1 MEQSTLTI
9 LALYGLFGI
18 ALATLWLRHQS
29 VLRQREQMQIRLGNL
44 QGNLA
49 NTSNRLDLLSRGVD
63 TILGETPEV
72 HELLAVHK
80 SLESAESLLFE
91 QDVTISSSESCA
103 IATHAARSILSNY
116 QSDSEDKGRENILPG
131 IIPLVLRLDAILTEA
146 EMKSEDLEL
155 NGEEQRCLGELF
167 HEAGKSSRAADFYR
181 RAHTLSPEGPS
192 VLYSLASIQRDEGD
206 LDTLDRTLER
216 LLAID
221 PDDIEVLKEQA
232 ILLFGSEDI
241 RLNRNTRRLEAL
253 GEDFEISTD
262 QMSLNNISGRAS
274 DVQSAINPHLKE
286 PLTAEGWVTKS
297 AKLFQLGEIG
307 TALESI
313 EKALYLDPTSSEAW
327 LLKAKL
333 LAAGDERTKEALQAV
348 RRAAALGEYTVL
360 LESEILEN
368 DGKLDSARAVL
379 EEWLEKTPSD
389 AEARGRLS
397 LVLFR
402 AGAIDWATK
411 VLHEAP
417 VEAWESASLHIMEGR
432 LHLLAADEYRDRTG
446 DHDHIIL
453 LDATI
458 SFDSAIEKDR
468 ESGLAWLGRSRA
480 LRYQGSLKEA
490 EVALVRARR
499 LIPEHPSISLEEAHL
514 CLETGKL
521 DQANALVS
529 EASTNL
535 QNHSS
540 IPFIRGIIAARQGR
554 FIEAQ
559 TFFSK
564 VLLIQDNHIR
574 ARLNRCSA
582 ALLANDLPTALD
594 DADYLVE
601 NVPELNLA
609 RQRRSEILMNLGD
622 WGAAEIELRTLL
634 SNQPEHIMGLVH
646 LGTCMIAMDKA
657 EQAEKPLNDAIRYDP
672 KHSDAWYQRGLLY
685 LDFGRVEE
693 AKSDFE
699 AAAKH
704 DTKHIDARLRIAAI
718 LHEGEDA
725 TAAVTAWRK
734 VLDIDP
740 EHRLARRRLQESSD
754 RQKILKVRPHPKECT
769 LNCLRNGSVCFQ
781 WN

>member
-116 QSDSEDKGRENILPG
+116 QSDSENKGRENILPG

-286 PLTAEGWVTKS
+286 PLTPEGWVTKS

-564 VLLIQDNHIR
+564 VLLIQENHIR

-725 TAAVTAWRK
+725 NAAVIAWRK

-754 RQKILKVRPHPKECT
+754 RQKTIKVRVPPKD
-769 LNCLRNGSVCFQ
+769 
-781 WN
+781 

>member
-1 MEQSTLTI
+1 
-9 LALYGLFGI
+9 
-18 ALATLWLRHQS
+18 
-29 VLRQREQMQIRLGNL
+29 MQIRLGNL

-286 PLTAEGWVTKS
+286 PLTPEGWVTKS

-564 VLLIQDNHIR
+564 VLLIQENHIR

-657 EQAEKPLNDAIRYDP
+657 EQAEKPLNDAIRYNP

-725 TAAVTAWRK
+725 NAAVTAWRK

-754 RQKILKVRPHPKECT
+754 RQKTIKVRVPPKD
-769 LNCLRNGSVCFQ
+769 
-781 WN
+781 

>member
-9 LALYGLFGI
+9 LALYALFGI

-29 VLRQREQMQIRLGNL
+29 VLKQRGQMQIRLGDL

-49 NTSNRLDLLSRGVD
+49 STSNRLDLLSRGVD

-72 HELLAVHK
+72 HELLSVHK
-80 SLESAESLLFE
+80 SLESAELLLFE

-103 IATHAARSILSNY
+103 IATHAAKSILSNY
-116 QSDSEDKGRENILPG
+116 QSDSETKGRVNILPG

-155 NGEEQRCLGELF
+155 NGDEQRCLGELF
-167 HEAGKSSRAADFYR
+167 HEAGKSVRAADFYR
-181 RAHTLSPEGPS
+181 RAHTLSPEGSS

-206 LDTLDRTLER
+206 FDTLDRTLER

-221 PDDIEVLKEQA
+221 PDDVEVLKEQV
-232 ILLFGSEDI
+232 ILLSGSDDV
-241 RLNRNTRRLEAL
+241 RFNRNTRRLEAL
-253 GEDFEISTD
+253 GVDFTISENQTN
-262 QMSLNNISGRAS
+262 LNNIAGRAS

-286 PLTAEGWVTKS
+286 PSTSEGWVAKS
-297 AKLFQLGEIG
+297 AKLLLLGEIVV
-307 TALESI
+307 ALESV
-313 EKALYLDPTSSEAW
+313 EKALYLDPVNPEAW

-333 LAAGDERTKEALQAV
+333 LAAGDDRTKEALQSI
-348 RRAAALGEYTVL
+348 RRASALGEYTVL

-379 EEWLEKTPSD
+379 EEWLETNPSD

-402 AGAIDWATK
+402 AGAIDWASR
-411 VLHEAP
+411 VLQEAP
-417 VEAWESASLHIMEGR
+417 PEAWDNASLHVMEGR
-432 LHLLAADEYRDRTG
+432 LHLLAADEHRDRTG
-446 DHDHIIL
+446 NHDHIIL

-458 SFDSAIEKDR
+458 SFDLAIEKDR

-480 LRYQGSLKEA
+480 LRYQGSPKEA
-490 EVALVRARR
+490 EIALVRARR
-499 LIPEHPSISLEEAHL
+499 LIPNHPSISLEEAHL
-514 CLETGKL
+514 CLDTGKL

-535 QNHSS
+535 QNHPS
-540 IPFIRGIIAARQGR
+540 IPFIRGMIAAKQGR
-554 FIEAQ
+554 FIESQ

-564 VLLIQDNHIR
+564 VLTIQKNHIR

-582 ALLANDLPTALD
+582 ALLANDLVTALD
-594 DADYLVE
+594 DANYLVE
-601 NVPELNLA
+601 HAPELNLA

-622 WGAAEIELRTLL
+622 WEAAEIELRTLL
-634 SNQPEHIMGLVH
+634 SREPEHTMGLVH
-646 LGTCMIAMDKA
+646 LGTCMIAMNKA

-672 KHSDAWYQRGLLY
+672 NHSDAWYQRGLLY
-685 LDFGRVEE
+685 LDFGRVDE

-699 AAAKH
+699 AAAKY
-704 DTKHIDARLRIAAI
+704 DSKHIDARLRIAAI
-718 LHEGEDA
+718 LHEGEDPN
-725 TAAVTAWRK
+725 AAIIAWRK

-740 EHRLARRRLQESSD
+740 EHKLARRRLQESSE
-754 RQKILKVRPHPKECT
+754 RQEILKVRRYPKD
-769 LNCLRNGSVCFQ
+769 
-781 WN
+781 

>member
-9 LALYGLFGI
+9 LALYALFGI

-29 VLRQREQMQIRLGNL
+29 VLKQREQMQIRLGDL

-49 NTSNRLDLLSRGVD
+49 STSNRLDLLSRGVD

-72 HELLAVHK
+72 HELLSVHK
-80 SLESAESLLFE
+80 SLESAELLLFE

-103 IATHAARSILSNY
+103 IATHAAKSILSNY
-116 QSDSEDKGRENILPG
+116 QSDSETKGRENILPG

-155 NGEEQRCLGELF
+155 NGDEQRCLGELF
-167 HEAGKSSRAADFYR
+167 HEAGKSVRAADFYR
-181 RAHTLSPEGPS
+181 RAHTLSPEGSS

-206 LDTLDRTLER
+206 FDTLDRTLER

-221 PDDIEVLKEQA
+221 PDDIEVLKEQV
-232 ILLFGSEDI
+232 ILLSGSDDV
-241 RLNRNTRRLEAL
+241 RFNRNTRRLEAL
-253 GEDFEISTD
+253 GVDFTISENQTN
-262 QMSLNNISGRAS
+262 LNNIAGRAS

-286 PLTAEGWVTKS
+286 PSTSEGWVAKS
-297 AKLFQLGEIG
+297 AKLLLLGEIVV
-307 TALESI
+307 ALESV
-313 EKALYLDPTSSEAW
+313 EKALYLDPVNPEAW

-333 LAAGDERTKEALQAV
+333 LAAGDDRTKEALQSI
-348 RRAAALGEYTVL
+348 RRASALGEYTVL

-379 EEWLEKTPSD
+379 EEWLETNPSD

-402 AGAIDWATK
+402 AGAIDWASR
-411 VLHEAP
+411 VLQEAP
-417 VEAWESASLHIMEGR
+417 PEAWDNASLHVMEGR
-432 LHLLAADEYRDRTG
+432 LHLLAADEHRDRTG
-446 DHDHIIL
+446 NHDHIIL

-458 SFDSAIEKDR
+458 SFDLAIEKDR

-480 LRYQGSLKEA
+480 LRYQGSPKEA
-490 EVALVRARR
+490 EIALVRARR
-499 LIPEHPSISLEEAHL
+499 LIPNHPSISLEEAHL
-514 CLETGKL
+514 CLDTGKL

-535 QNHSS
+535 QNHPS
-540 IPFIRGIIAARQGR
+540 IPFIRGMIAAKQGR
-554 FIEAQ
+554 FIESQ

-564 VLLIQDNHIR
+564 VLTIQKNHIR

-582 ALLANDLPTALD
+582 ALLANDLVTALD
-594 DADYLVE
+594 DANYLVE
-601 NVPELNLA
+601 HAPELNLA

-622 WGAAEIELRTLL
+622 WEAAEIELRTLL
-634 SNQPEHIMGLVH
+634 SREPEHTMGLVH
-646 LGTCMIAMDKA
+646 LGTCMIAMNKA

-672 KHSDAWYQRGLLY
+672 NHSDAWYQRGLLY
-685 LDFGRVEE
+685 LDFGRIDE

-699 AAAKH
+699 AAAKY
-704 DTKHIDARLRIAAI
+704 DSKHIDARLRIAAI
-718 LHEGEDA
+718 LHEGEDPN
-725 TAAVTAWRK
+725 AAIIAWRK

-740 EHRLARRRLQESSD
+740 EHRLARRRLQESSE
-754 RQKILKVRPHPKECT
+754 RQEILKVRRYPKD
-769 LNCLRNGSVCFQ
+769 
-781 WN
+781 

>member
-1 MEQSTLTI
+1 
-9 LALYGLFGI
+9 
-18 ALATLWLRHQS
+18 
-29 VLRQREQMQIRLGNL
+29 MQIRLGNL

-181 RAHTLSPEGPS
+181 RAHTLSPEGSS

-286 PLTAEGWVTKS
+286 PLTPEGWVTKS

-564 VLLIQDNHIR
+564 VLLIQENHIR

-725 TAAVTAWRK
+725 NAAVTAWRK

-754 RQKILKVRPHPKECT
+754 RQKTIKVRVPPKD
-769 LNCLRNGSVCFQ
+769 
-781 WN
+781 

>member
-9 LALYGLFGI
+9 LALYALFGI

-29 VLRQREQMQIRLGNL
+29 VLKQREQMQIRLGDL

-49 NTSNRLDLLSRGVD
+49 STSNRLDLLSRGVD

-72 HELLAVHK
+72 HELLSVHK
-80 SLESAESLLFE
+80 SLESAELLLFE

-103 IATHAARSILSNY
+103 IATHAAKSILSNY
-116 QSDSEDKGRENILPG
+116 QSDSETKGRENILPG

-155 NGEEQRCLGELF
+155 NGDEQRCLGELF
-167 HEAGKSSRAADFYR
+167 HEAGKSVRAADFYR
-181 RAHTLSPEGPS
+181 RAHTLSPEGSS

-206 LDTLDRTLER
+206 FDTLDRTLER

-221 PDDIEVLKEQA
+221 PDDIEVLKEQV
-232 ILLFGSEDI
+232 ILLSGSDDV
-241 RLNRNTRRLEAL
+241 RFNRNTRRLEAL
-253 GEDFEISTD
+253 GVDFTISENQTN
-262 QMSLNNISGRAS
+262 LNNIAGRAS
-274 DVQSAINPHLKE
+274 DIQSAINPHLKE
-286 PLTAEGWVTKS
+286 PSTSEGWVAKS
-297 AKLFQLGEIG
+297 AKLLLLGEIVV
-307 TALESI
+307 ALESV
-313 EKALYLDPTSSEAW
+313 EKALYLDPVNPEAW

-333 LAAGDERTKEALQAV
+333 LAAGDDRTKEALQSI
-348 RRAAALGEYTVL
+348 RRASALGEYTVL

-379 EEWLEKTPSD
+379 EEWLETNPSD

-402 AGAIDWATK
+402 AGATDWASR
-411 VLHEAP
+411 VLQEAP
-417 VEAWESASLHIMEGR
+417 PEAWDNASLHVMEGR
-432 LHLLAADEYRDRTG
+432 LHLLAADEHRDRTG
-446 DHDHIIL
+446 NHDHIIL

-458 SFDSAIEKDR
+458 SFDLAIEKDR

-480 LRYQGSLKEA
+480 LRYQGSPKEA
-490 EVALVRARR
+490 EIALVRARR
-499 LIPEHPSISLEEAHL
+499 LIPNHPSISLEEAHL
-514 CLETGKL
+514 CLDTGKL

-535 QNHSS
+535 QNHPS
-540 IPFIRGIIAARQGR
+540 IPFIRGMIAAKQGR
-554 FIEAQ
+554 FIESQ

-564 VLLIQDNHIR
+564 VLTIQKNHIR

-582 ALLANDLPTALD
+582 ALLANDLVTALD
-594 DADYLVE
+594 DANYLVE
-601 NVPELNLA
+601 HAPELNLA

-622 WGAAEIELRTLL
+622 WEAAEIELRTLL
-634 SNQPEHIMGLVH
+634 SREPEHTMGLVH
-646 LGTCMIAMDKA
+646 LGTCMIAMNKA

-672 KHSDAWYQRGLLY
+672 NHSDAWYQRGLLY
-685 LDFGRVEE
+685 LDFGRIDE

-699 AAAKH
+699 AAAKY
-704 DTKHIDARLRIAAI
+704 DSKHIDARLRIAAI
-718 LHEGEDA
+718 LHEGEDPN
-725 TAAVTAWRK
+725 AAIIAWRK

-740 EHRLARRRLQESSD
+740 EHKLARRRLQESSE
-754 RQKILKVRPHPKECT
+754 RQEILKVRRYPKD
-769 LNCLRNGSVCFQ
+769 
-781 WN
+781 

>member
-9 LALYGLFGI
+9 LALYALFGI

-29 VLRQREQMQIRLGNL
+29 VLKQREQMQIRLGDL

-49 NTSNRLDLLSRGVD
+49 STSNRLDLLSRGVD

-72 HELLAVHK
+72 HELLSVHK
-80 SLESAESLLFE
+80 SLESAELLLFE

-103 IATHAARSILSNY
+103 IATHAAKSILSNY
-116 QSDSEDKGRENILPG
+116 QSDSETKGRENILPG

-155 NGEEQRCLGELF
+155 NGDEQRCLGELF
-167 HEAGKSSRAADFYR
+167 HEAGKSVRAADFYR
-181 RAHTLSPEGPS
+181 RAHTLSPEGSS

-206 LDTLDRTLER
+206 FDTLDRTLER

-221 PDDIEVLKEQA
+221 PDDIEVLKEQV
-232 ILLFGSEDI
+232 ILLSGSDDV
-241 RLNRNTRRLEAL
+241 RFNRNTRRLEAL
-253 GEDFEISTD
+253 GVDFTISENQTN
-262 QMSLNNISGRAS
+262 LNNIAGRAS
-274 DVQSAINPHLKE
+274 DIQSAINPHLKE
-286 PLTAEGWVTKS
+286 PSTSEGWVAKS
-297 AKLFQLGEIG
+297 AKLLLLGEIVV
-307 TALESI
+307 ALESV
-313 EKALYLDPTSSEAW
+313 EKALYLDPVNPEAW

-333 LAAGDERTKEALQAV
+333 LAAGDDRTKEALQSI
-348 RRAAALGEYTVL
+348 RRASALGEYTVL

-379 EEWLEKTPSD
+379 EEWLETNPSD

-402 AGAIDWATK
+402 AGAIDWASR
-411 VLHEAP
+411 VLQEAP
-417 VEAWESASLHIMEGR
+417 PEAWDNASLHVMEGR
-432 LHLLAADEYRDRTG
+432 LHLLAADEHRDRTG
-446 DHDHIIL
+446 NHDHIIL

-458 SFDSAIEKDR
+458 SFDLAIEKDR

-480 LRYQGSLKEA
+480 LRYQGSPKEA
-490 EVALVRARR
+490 EIALVRARR
-499 LIPEHPSISLEEAHL
+499 LIPNHPSISLEEAHL
-514 CLETGKL
+514 CLDTGKL

-535 QNHSS
+535 QNHPS
-540 IPFIRGIIAARQGR
+540 IPFIRGMIAAKQGR
-554 FIEAQ
+554 FIESQ

-564 VLLIQDNHIR
+564 VLTIQKNHIR

-582 ALLANDLPTALD
+582 ALLANDLVTALD
-594 DADYLVE
+594 DANYLVE
-601 NVPELNLA
+601 HAPELNLA

-622 WGAAEIELRTLL
+622 WEAAEIELRTLL
-634 SNQPEHIMGLVH
+634 SREPEHTMGLVH
-646 LGTCMIAMDKA
+646 LGTCMIAMNKA

-672 KHSDAWYQRGLLY
+672 NHSDAWYQRGLLY
-685 LDFGRVEE
+685 LDFGRVDE

-699 AAAKH
+699 AAAKY
-704 DTKHIDARLRIAAI
+704 DSKHIDARLRIAAI
-718 LHEGEDA
+718 LHEGEDPN
-725 TAAVTAWRK
+725 AAIIAWRK

-740 EHRLARRRLQESSD
+740 EHKLARRRLQESSE
-754 RQKILKVRPHPKECT
+754 RQEILKVRRYPKD
-769 LNCLRNGSVCFQ
+769 
-781 WN
+781 

>member
-9 LALYGLFGI
+9 LALYALFGI

-29 VLRQREQMQIRLGNL
+29 VLKQREQMQIRLGDL

-49 NTSNRLDLLSRGVD
+49 STSNRLDLLSRGVD

-72 HELLAVHK
+72 HELLSVHK
-80 SLESAESLLFE
+80 SLESAELLLFE

-103 IATHAARSILSNY
+103 IATHAAKSILSNY
-116 QSDSEDKGRENILPG
+116 QSDSETKGRENILPG

-155 NGEEQRCLGELF
+155 NGDEQRCLGELF
-167 HEAGKSSRAADFYR
+167 HEAGKSVRAADFYR
-181 RAHTLSPEGPS
+181 RAHTLSPEGSS

-206 LDTLDRTLER
+206 FDTLDRTLER

-221 PDDIEVLKEQA
+221 PDDIEVLKEQV
-232 ILLFGSEDI
+232 ILLSGSDDV
-241 RLNRNTRRLEAL
+241 RFNRNTRRLEAL
-253 GEDFEISTD
+253 GVDFTISENQTN
-262 QMSLNNISGRAS
+262 LNNIAGRAS
-274 DVQSAINPHLKE
+274 DIQSAINPHLKE
-286 PLTAEGWVTKS
+286 PSTSEGWVAKS
-297 AKLFQLGEIG
+297 AKLLLLGEIVV
-307 TALESI
+307 ALESV
-313 EKALYLDPTSSEAW
+313 EKALYLDPVNPEAW

-333 LAAGDERTKEALQAV
+333 LAAGDDRTKEALQSI
-348 RRAAALGEYTVL
+348 RRASALGEYTVL

-379 EEWLEKTPSD
+379 EEWLETNPSD

-402 AGAIDWATK
+402 AGAIDWASR
-411 VLHEAP
+411 VLQEAP
-417 VEAWESASLHIMEGR
+417 PEAWDNASLHVMEGR
-432 LHLLAADEYRDRTG
+432 LHLLAADEHRDRTG
-446 DHDHIIL
+446 NHDHIIL

-458 SFDSAIEKDR
+458 SFDLAIEKDR

-480 LRYQGSLKEA
+480 LRYQGSPKEA
-490 EVALVRARR
+490 EIALVRARR
-499 LIPEHPSISLEEAHL
+499 LIPNHPSISLEEAHL
-514 CLETGKL
+514 CLDTGKL

-535 QNHSS
+535 QNHPS
-540 IPFIRGIIAARQGR
+540 IPFIRGMIAAKQGR
-554 FIEAQ
+554 FIESQ

-564 VLLIQDNHIR
+564 VLTIQKNHIR

-582 ALLANDLPTALD
+582 ALLANDLVTALD
-594 DADYLVE
+594 DANYLVE
-601 NVPELNLA
+601 HAPELNLA

-622 WGAAEIELRTLL
+622 WEAAEIELRTLL
-634 SNQPEHIMGLVH
+634 SREPEHTMGLVH
-646 LGTCMIAMDKA
+646 LGTCMIAMNKA

-672 KHSDAWYQRGLLY
+672 NHSDAWYQRGLLY
-685 LDFGRVEE
+685 LDFGRIDE

-699 AAAKH
+699 AAAKY
-704 DTKHIDARLRIAAI
+704 DSKHIDARLRIAAI
-718 LHEGEDA
+718 LHEGEDPN
-725 TAAVTAWRK
+725 AAIIAWRK

-740 EHRLARRRLQESSD
+740 EHRLARRRLQESSE
-754 RQKILKVRPHPKECT
+754 RQEILKVRRYPKD
-769 LNCLRNGSVCFQ
+769 
-781 WN
+781 

>member
-116 QSDSEDKGRENILPG
+116 QSDSENKGRENILPG

-221 PDDIEVLKEQA
+221 PDDIEVLKEQT

-286 PLTAEGWVTKS
+286 PLTPEGWVTKS

-564 VLLIQDNHIR
+564 VLLIQENHIR

-725 TAAVTAWRK
+725 NAAVIAWRK

-754 RQKILKVRPHPKECT
+754 RQKTIKVRVPPKD
-769 LNCLRNGSVCFQ
+769 
-781 WN
+781 

>member
-9 LALYGLFGI
+9 LALYALFGI

-29 VLRQREQMQIRLGNL
+29 VLKQREQMQIRLGDL

-49 NTSNRLDLLSRGVD
+49 STSNRLDLLSRGVD

-72 HELLAVHK
+72 HELLSVHK
-80 SLESAESLLFE
+80 SLESAELLLFE

-103 IATHAARSILSNY
+103 IATHAAKSILSNY
-116 QSDSEDKGRENILPG
+116 QSDSETKGRENILPG

-155 NGEEQRCLGELF
+155 NGDEQRCLGELF
-167 HEAGKSSRAADFYR
+167 HEAGKSVRAADFYR
-181 RAHTLSPEGPS
+181 RAHTLSPEGSS

-206 LDTLDRTLER
+206 FDTLDRTLER

-221 PDDIEVLKEQA
+221 PDDIEVLKEQV
-232 ILLFGSEDI
+232 ILLSGSDDV
-241 RLNRNTRRLEAL
+241 RFNRNTRRLEAL
-253 GEDFEISTD
+253 GVDFTISENQTN
-262 QMSLNNISGRAS
+262 LNNIAGRAS

-286 PLTAEGWVTKS
+286 PSTSEGWVAKS
-297 AKLFQLGEIG
+297 AKLLLLGEIVV
-307 TALESI
+307 ALESV
-313 EKALYLDPTSSEAW
+313 EKALYLDPVNPEAW

-333 LAAGDERTKEALQAV
+333 LAAGDDRTKEALQSI
-348 RRAAALGEYTVL
+348 RRASALGEYTVL

-379 EEWLEKTPSD
+379 EEWLETNPSD

-402 AGAIDWATK
+402 AGAIDWASR
-411 VLHEAP
+411 VLQEAP
-417 VEAWESASLHIMEGR
+417 PEAWDNASLHVMEGR
-432 LHLLAADEYRDRTG
+432 LHLLAADEHRDRTG
-446 DHDHIIL
+446 NHDHIIL

-458 SFDSAIEKDR
+458 SFDLAIEKDR

-480 LRYQGSLKEA
+480 LRYQGSPKEA
-490 EVALVRARR
+490 EIALVRARR
-499 LIPEHPSISLEEAHL
+499 LIPNHPSISLEEAHL

-535 QNHSS
+535 QNHPS
-540 IPFIRGIIAARQGR
+540 IPFIRGMIAAKQGR
-554 FIEAQ
+554 FIESQ

-564 VLLIQDNHIR
+564 VLTIQKNHIR

-582 ALLANDLPTALD
+582 ALLANDLVTALD
-594 DADYLVE
+594 DANYLVE
-601 NVPELNLA
+601 HAPELNLA

-622 WGAAEIELRTLL
+622 WEAAEIELRTLL
-634 SNQPEHIMGLVH
+634 SREPEHTMGLVH
-646 LGTCMIAMDKA
+646 LGTCMIAMNKA

-672 KHSDAWYQRGLLY
+672 NHSDAWYQRGLLY
-685 LDFGRVEE
+685 LDFGRIDE

-699 AAAKH
+699 AAAKY
-704 DTKHIDARLRIAAI
+704 DSKHIDARLRIAAI
-718 LHEGEDA
+718 LHEGEDPN
-725 TAAVTAWRK
+725 AAIIAWRK

-740 EHRLARRRLQESSD
+740 EHRLARRRLQESSE
-754 RQKILKVRPHPKECT
+754 RQEILKVRRYPKD
-769 LNCLRNGSVCFQ
+769 
-781 WN
+781 

>member
-1 MEQSTLTI
+1 MEQSTTTI

-29 VLRQREQMQIRLGNL
+29 VLKQREQMQIKLGNL

-49 NTSNRLDLLSRGVD
+49 STSNRLDLLSRGVD

-72 HELLAVHK
+72 HELLSVHK

-116 QSDSEDKGRENILPG
+116 QSDSENEGRENILPG

-167 HEAGKSSRAADFYR
+167 HEAGKSDRASDFYR

-206 LDTLDRTLER
+206 FDTLDRTLER
-216 LLAID
+216 LLAIN
-221 PDDIEVLKEQA
+221 PDDIEILKEQA
-232 ILLFGSEDI
+232 ILLSGSEDI
-241 RLNRNTRRLEAL
+241 RLNRNIRRLEAL
-253 GEDFEISTD
+253 GDDFKISENQTN
-262 QMSLNNISGRAS
+262 LNNIAGRAS
-274 DVQSAINPHLKE
+274 NVQNEINPHLKE
-286 PLTAEGWVTKS
+286 PSTSEGWVAKS
-297 AKLFQLGEIG
+297 SKLFLLGEIG
-307 TALESI
+307 VAIESI
-313 EKALYLDPTSSEAW
+313 EKALYVDPTNSEAW
-327 LLKAKL
+327 LLKARL
-333 LAAGDERTKEALQAV
+333 LAAGEDRSKEALQAV
-348 RRAAALGEYTVL
+348 RRATALGEYTVV

-368 DGKLDSARAVL
+368 EGKLDSARAVL
-379 EEWLEKTPSD
+379 EEWLETNPSD

-402 AGAIDWATK
+402 AGAIEWAAK
-411 VLHEAP
+411 VLQDAP
-417 VEAWESASLHIMEGR
+417 PEAWENASLHVMEGR

-446 DHDHIIL
+446 NHDHIIL

-458 SFDSAIEKDR
+458 SFDLAIEKDR

-499 LIPEHPSISLEEAHL
+499 LIPNHPSISLEEAHL

-535 QNHSS
+535 QNHPS
-540 IPFIRGIIAARQGR
+540 IPFIRGIIAAKQGR

-559 TFFSK
+559 SFFSK
-564 VLLIQDNHIR
+564 VLLMQTNHVR

-582 ALLANDLPTALD
+582 ALLANDLVTALD
-594 DADYLVE
+594 DANLLVE
-601 NVPELNLA
+601 QVPELNLV

-622 WGAAEIELRTLL
+622 WVEAELELRTLL
-634 SNQPEHIMGLVH
+634 SRDPEHIMGLVH
-646 LGTCMIAMDKA
+646 LGTCMIAMGKA

-672 KHSDAWYQRGLLY
+672 SHSDAWYQRGLLY
-685 LDFGRVEE
+685 LDFGRVDE

-704 DTKHIDARLRIAAI
+704 DSKHIDARLRIAAI
-718 LHEGEDA
+718 SHEGDNPN
-725 TAAVTAWRK
+725 TAVIAWRK

-754 RQKILKVRPHPKECT
+754 RQELLKVKIPPKD
-769 LNCLRNGSVCFQ
+769 
-781 WN
+781 

>member
-9 LALYGLFGI
+9 LALYALFGI

-29 VLRQREQMQIRLGNL
+29 VLKQRGQMQIRLGDL

-49 NTSNRLDLLSRGVD
+49 STSNRLDLLSRGVD

-72 HELLAVHK
+72 HELLSVHK
-80 SLESAESLLFE
+80 SLESAELLLFE

-103 IATHAARSILSNY
+103 IATHAAKSILSNY
-116 QSDSEDKGRENILPG
+116 QSDSETKGRVNILPG

-155 NGEEQRCLGELF
+155 NGDEQRCLGELF
-167 HEAGKSSRAADFYR
+167 HEAGKSVRAADFYR
-181 RAHTLSPEGPS
+181 RAHTLSPEGSS

-206 LDTLDRTLER
+206 FDTLDRTLER

-221 PDDIEVLKEQA
+221 PDDVEVLKEQV
-232 ILLFGSEDI
+232 ILLSGSDDV
-241 RLNRNTRRLEAL
+241 RFNRNTRRLEAL
-253 GEDFEISTD
+253 GVDFTISENQTN
-262 QMSLNNISGRAS
+262 LNNIAGRAS

-286 PLTAEGWVTKS
+286 PSTSEGWVAKS
-297 AKLFQLGEIG
+297 AKLLLLGEIVV
-307 TALESI
+307 ALESV
-313 EKALYLDPTSSEAW
+313 EKALYLDPVNPEAW

-333 LAAGDERTKEALQAV
+333 LAAGDDRTKEALQSI
-348 RRAAALGEYTVL
+348 RRASALGEYTVL

-379 EEWLEKTPSD
+379 EEWLEKNPSD

-402 AGAIDWATK
+402 AGAIDWASR
-411 VLHEAP
+411 VLQEAP
-417 VEAWESASLHIMEGR
+417 PEAWDNASLHVMEGR
-432 LHLLAADEYRDRTG
+432 LHLLAADEHRDRTG
-446 DHDHIIL
+446 NHDHIIL

-458 SFDSAIEKDR
+458 SFDLAIEKDR

-480 LRYQGSLKEA
+480 LRYQGSPKEA
-490 EVALVRARR
+490 EIALVRARR
-499 LIPEHPSISLEEAHL
+499 LIPNHPSISLEEAHL
-514 CLETGKL
+514 CLDTGKL

-535 QNHSS
+535 QNHPS
-540 IPFIRGIIAARQGR
+540 IPFIRGMIAAKQGR
-554 FIEAQ
+554 FIESQ

-564 VLLIQDNHIR
+564 VLTIQKNHIR

-582 ALLANDLPTALD
+582 ALLANDLVTALD
-594 DADYLVE
+594 DANYLVE
-601 NVPELNLA
+601 HAPELNLA

-622 WGAAEIELRTLL
+622 WEAAEIELRTLL
-634 SNQPEHIMGLVH
+634 SREPEHTMGLVH
-646 LGTCMIAMDKA
+646 LGTCMIAMNKA

-672 KHSDAWYQRGLLY
+672 NHSDAWYQRGLLY
-685 LDFGRVEE
+685 LDFGRVDE

-699 AAAKH
+699 AAAKY
-704 DTKHIDARLRIAAI
+704 DSKHIDARLRIAAI
-718 LHEGEDA
+718 LHEGEDPN
-725 TAAVTAWRK
+725 AAIIAWRK

-740 EHRLARRRLQESSD
+740 EHKLARRRLQESSE
-754 RQKILKVRPHPKECT
+754 RQEILKVRRYPKD
-769 LNCLRNGSVCFQ
+769 
-781 WN
+781 

>member
-103 IATHAARSILSNY
+103 IVTHAARSILSNY

-286 PLTAEGWVTKS
+286 PLTPEGWVTKS

-564 VLLIQDNHIR
+564 VLLIQENHIR

-725 TAAVTAWRK
+725 NAAVTAWRK

-754 RQKILKVRPHPKECT
+754 RQKTIKVRVPPKD
-769 LNCLRNGSVCFQ
+769 
-781 WN
+781 

>member
-1 MEQSTLTI
+1 IRMEQSTLTI

-564 VLLIQDNHIR
+564 VLLIQENHIR

-725 TAAVTAWRK
+725 NAAVTAWRK

-754 RQKILKVRPHPKECT
+754 RQKTIKVRVPPKD
-769 LNCLRNGSVCFQ
+769 
-781 WN
+781 

>member
-1 MEQSTLTI
+1 
-9 LALYGLFGI
+9 
-18 ALATLWLRHQS
+18 
-29 VLRQREQMQIRLGNL
+29 
-44 QGNLA
+44 
-49 NTSNRLDLLSRGVD
+49 
-63 TILGETPEV
+63 
-72 HELLAVHK
+72 
-80 SLESAESLLFE
+80 
-91 QDVTISSSESCA
+91 
-103 IATHAARSILSNY
+103 
-116 QSDSEDKGRENILPG
+116 
-131 IIPLVLRLDAILTEA
+131 
-146 EMKSEDLEL
+146 
-155 NGEEQRCLGELF
+155 
-167 HEAGKSSRAADFYR
+167 
-181 RAHTLSPEGPS
+181 
-192 VLYSLASIQRDEGD
+192 
-206 LDTLDRTLER
+206 
-216 LLAID
+216 
-221 PDDIEVLKEQA
+221 
-232 ILLFGSEDI
+232 
-241 RLNRNTRRLEAL
+241 
-253 GEDFEISTD
+253 
-262 QMSLNNISGRAS
+262 
-274 DVQSAINPHLKE
+274 
-286 PLTAEGWVTKS
+286 
-297 AKLFQLGEIG
+297 
-307 TALESI
+307 
-313 EKALYLDPTSSEAW
+313 
-327 LLKAKL
+327 
-333 LAAGDERTKEALQAV
+333 
-348 RRAAALGEYTVL
+348 
-360 LESEILEN
+360 
-368 DGKLDSARAVL
+368 
-379 EEWLEKTPSD
+379 
-389 AEARGRLS
+389 
-397 LVLFR
+397 
-402 AGAIDWATK
+402 
-411 VLHEAP
+411 
-417 VEAWESASLHIMEGR
+417 
-432 LHLLAADEYRDRTG
+432 
-446 DHDHIIL
+446 
-453 LDATI
+453 
-458 SFDSAIEKDR
+458 
-468 ESGLAWLGRSRA
+468 

-564 VLLIQDNHIR
+564 VLLIQENHIR

-725 TAAVTAWRK
+725 NAAVTAWRK

-754 RQKILKVRPHPKECT
+754 RQKTIKVRVPPKD
-769 LNCLRNGSVCFQ
+769 
-781 WN
+781 

>member
-9 LALYGLFGI
+9 LALYALFGI

-29 VLRQREQMQIRLGNL
+29 VLKQREQMQIRLGDL

-49 NTSNRLDLLSRGVD
+49 STSNRLDLLSRGVD

-72 HELLAVHK
+72 HELLSVHK
-80 SLESAESLLFE
+80 SLESAELLLFE

-103 IATHAARSILSNY
+103 IATHAAKSILSNY
-116 QSDSEDKGRENILPG
+116 QSDSETKGRVNILPG

-155 NGEEQRCLGELF
+155 NGDEQRCLGELF
-167 HEAGKSSRAADFYR
+167 HEAGKSVRAADFYR
-181 RAHTLSPEGPS
+181 RAHTLSPEGSS

-206 LDTLDRTLER
+206 FDTLDRTLER

-221 PDDIEVLKEQA
+221 PDDIEVLKEQV
-232 ILLFGSEDI
+232 ILLSGSDDV
-241 RLNRNTRRLEAL
+241 RFNRNTRRLEAL
-253 GEDFEISTD
+253 GVDFTISENQTN
-262 QMSLNNISGRAS
+262 LNNIAGRAS

-286 PLTAEGWVTKS
+286 PSTSEGWVAKS
-297 AKLFQLGEIG
+297 AKLLLLGEIVV
-307 TALESI
+307 ALESV
-313 EKALYLDPTSSEAW
+313 EKALYLDPVNPEAW

-333 LAAGDERTKEALQAV
+333 LAAGDDRTKEALQSI
-348 RRAAALGEYTVL
+348 RRASALGEYTVL

-379 EEWLEKTPSD
+379 EEWLETNPSD

-402 AGAIDWATK
+402 AGAIDWASR
-411 VLHEAP
+411 VLQEAP
-417 VEAWESASLHIMEGR
+417 PEAWDNASLHVMEGR
-432 LHLLAADEYRDRTG
+432 LHLLAADEHRDRTG
-446 DHDHIIL
+446 NHDHIIL

-458 SFDSAIEKDR
+458 SFDLAIEKDR

-480 LRYQGSLKEA
+480 LRYQGSPKEA
-490 EVALVRARR
+490 EIALVRARR
-499 LIPEHPSISLEEAHL
+499 LIPNHPSISLEEAHL
-514 CLETGKL
+514 CLDTGKL

-535 QNHSS
+535 QNHPS
-540 IPFIRGIIAARQGR
+540 IPFIRGMIAAKQGR
-554 FIEAQ
+554 FIESQ

-564 VLLIQDNHIR
+564 VLTIQKNHIR

-582 ALLANDLPTALD
+582 ALLANDLVTALD
-594 DADYLVE
+594 DANYLVE
-601 NVPELNLA
+601 HAPELNLA

-622 WGAAEIELRTLL
+622 WEAAEIELRTLL
-634 SNQPEHIMGLVH
+634 SREPEHTMGLVH
-646 LGTCMIAMDKA
+646 LGTCMIAMNKA

-672 KHSDAWYQRGLLY
+672 NHSDAWYQRGLLY
-685 LDFGRVEE
+685 LDFGRIDE

-699 AAAKH
+699 AAAKY
-704 DTKHIDARLRIAAI
+704 DSKHIDARLRIAAI
-718 LHEGEDA
+718 LHEGEDPN
-725 TAAVTAWRK
+725 AAIIAWRK

-740 EHRLARRRLQESSD
+740 EHKLARRRLQESSE
-754 RQKILKVRPHPKECT
+754 RQEILKVRRYPKD
-769 LNCLRNGSVCFQ
+769 
-781 WN
+781 

>member
-1 MEQSTLTI
+1 M
-9 LALYGLFGI
+9 ALYALFGI

-29 VLRQREQMQIRLGNL
+29 VLKQRGQMQIRLGDL

-49 NTSNRLDLLSRGVD
+49 STSNRLDLLSRGVD

-72 HELLAVHK
+72 HELLSVHK
-80 SLESAESLLFE
+80 SLESAELLLFE

-103 IATHAARSILSNY
+103 IATHAAKSILSNY
-116 QSDSEDKGRENILPG
+116 QSDSETKGRVNILPG

-155 NGEEQRCLGELF
+155 NGDEQRCLGELF
-167 HEAGKSSRAADFYR
+167 HEAGKSVRAADFYR
-181 RAHTLSPEGPS
+181 RAHTLSPEGSS

-206 LDTLDRTLER
+206 FDTLDRTLER

-221 PDDIEVLKEQA
+221 PDDVEVLKEQV
-232 ILLFGSEDI
+232 ILLSGSDDV
-241 RLNRNTRRLEAL
+241 RFNRNTRRLEAL
-253 GEDFEISTD
+253 GVDFTISENQTN
-262 QMSLNNISGRAS
+262 LNNIAGRAS

-286 PLTAEGWVTKS
+286 PSTSEGWVAKS
-297 AKLFQLGEIG
+297 AKLLLLGEIVV
-307 TALESI
+307 ALESV
-313 EKALYLDPTSSEAW
+313 EKALYLDPVNPEAW

-333 LAAGDERTKEALQAV
+333 LAAGDDRTKEALQSI
-348 RRAAALGEYTVL
+348 RRASALGEYTVL

-379 EEWLEKTPSD
+379 EEWLETNPSD

-402 AGAIDWATK
+402 AGAIDWASR
-411 VLHEAP
+411 VLQEAP
-417 VEAWESASLHIMEGR
+417 PEAWDNASLHVMEGR
-432 LHLLAADEYRDRTG
+432 LHLLAADEHRDRTG
-446 DHDHIIL
+446 NHDHIIL

-458 SFDSAIEKDR
+458 SFDLAIEKDR

-480 LRYQGSLKEA
+480 LRYQGSPKEA
-490 EVALVRARR
+490 EIALVRARR
-499 LIPEHPSISLEEAHL
+499 LIPNHPSISLEEAHL
-514 CLETGKL
+514 CLDTGKL

-535 QNHSS
+535 QNHPS
-540 IPFIRGIIAARQGR
+540 IPFIRGMIAAKQGR
-554 FIEAQ
+554 FIESQ

-564 VLLIQDNHIR
+564 VLTIQKNHIR

-582 ALLANDLPTALD
+582 ALLANDLVTALD
-594 DADYLVE
+594 DANYLVE
-601 NVPELNLA
+601 HAPELNLA

-622 WGAAEIELRTLL
+622 WEAAEIELRTLL
-634 SNQPEHIMGLVH
+634 SREPEHTMGLVH
-646 LGTCMIAMDKA
+646 LGTCMIAMNKA

-672 KHSDAWYQRGLLY
+672 NHSDAWYQRGLLY
-685 LDFGRVEE
+685 LDFGRVDE

-699 AAAKH
+699 AAAKY
-704 DTKHIDARLRIAAI
+704 DSKHIDARLRIAAI
-718 LHEGEDA
+718 LHEGEDPN
-725 TAAVTAWRK
+725 AAIIAWRK

-740 EHRLARRRLQESSD
+740 EHKLARRRLQESSE
-754 RQKILKVRPHPKECT
+754 RQEILKVRRYPKD
-769 LNCLRNGSVCFQ
+769 
-781 WN
+781 

>member
-221 PDDIEVLKEQA
+221 PDDIEVLKEQT

-286 PLTAEGWVTKS
+286 PLTPEGWVTKS

-564 VLLIQDNHIR
+564 VLLIQENHIR

-725 TAAVTAWRK
+725 NAAVIAWRK

-754 RQKILKVRPHPKECT
+754 RQKTIKVRVPPKD
-769 LNCLRNGSVCFQ
+769 
-781 WN
+781 

>member
-9 LALYGLFGI
+9 LALYALFGI

-29 VLRQREQMQIRLGNL
+29 VLKQREQMQIRLGDL

-49 NTSNRLDLLSRGVD
+49 STSNRLDLLSRGVD

-72 HELLAVHK
+72 HELLSVHK
-80 SLESAESLLFE
+80 SLESAELLLFE

-103 IATHAARSILSNY
+103 IATHAAKSILSNY
-116 QSDSEDKGRENILPG
+116 QSDSETKGRENILPG

-155 NGEEQRCLGELF
+155 NGDEQRCLGELF
-167 HEAGKSSRAADFYR
+167 HEAGKSVRAADFYR
-181 RAHTLSPEGPS
+181 RAHTLSPEGSS

-206 LDTLDRTLER
+206 FDTLDRTLER

-221 PDDIEVLKEQA
+221 PDDIEVLKEQV
-232 ILLFGSEDI
+232 ILLSGSDDV
-241 RLNRNTRRLEAL
+241 RFNRNTRRLEAL
-253 GEDFEISTD
+253 GVDFTISENQTN
-262 QMSLNNISGRAS
+262 LNNIAGRAS

-286 PLTAEGWVTKS
+286 PSTSEGWVAKS
-297 AKLFQLGEIG
+297 AKLLLLGEIVV
-307 TALESI
+307 ALESV
-313 EKALYLDPTSSEAW
+313 EKALYLDPVNPEAW

-333 LAAGDERTKEALQAV
+333 LAAGDDRTKEALQSI
-348 RRAAALGEYTVL
+348 RRASALGEYTVL

-379 EEWLEKTPSD
+379 EEWLETNPSD

-402 AGAIDWATK
+402 AGATDWASR
-411 VLHEAP
+411 VLQEAP
-417 VEAWESASLHIMEGR
+417 PEAWDNASLHVMEGR
-432 LHLLAADEYRDRTG
+432 LHLLAADEHRDRTG
-446 DHDHIIL
+446 NHDHIIL

-458 SFDSAIEKDR
+458 SFDLAIEKDR

-480 LRYQGSLKEA
+480 LRYQGSPKEA
-490 EVALVRARR
+490 EIALVRARR
-499 LIPEHPSISLEEAHL
+499 LIPNHPSISLEEAHL

-535 QNHSS
+535 QNHPS
-540 IPFIRGIIAARQGR
+540 IPFIRGMIAAKQGR
-554 FIEAQ
+554 FIESQ

-564 VLLIQDNHIR
+564 VLTIQKNHIR

-582 ALLANDLPTALD
+582 ALLANDLVTALD
-594 DADYLVE
+594 DANYLVE
-601 NVPELNLA
+601 HAPELNLA

-622 WGAAEIELRTLL
+622 WEAAEIELRTLL
-634 SNQPEHIMGLVH
+634 SREPEHTMGLVH
-646 LGTCMIAMDKA
+646 LGTCMIAMNKA

-672 KHSDAWYQRGLLY
+672 NHSDAWYQRGLLY
-685 LDFGRVEE
+685 LDFGRVDE

-699 AAAKH
+699 AAAKY
-704 DTKHIDARLRIAAI
+704 DSKHIDARLRIAAI
-718 LHEGEDA
+718 LHEGEDPN
-725 TAAVTAWRK
+725 AAIIAWRK

-740 EHRLARRRLQESSD
+740 EHKLARRRLQESSE
-754 RQKILKVRPHPKECT
+754 RQEILKVRRYPKD
-769 LNCLRNGSVCFQ
+769 
-781 WN
+781 

>member
-80 SLESAESLLFE
+80 SLESAASLLFE

-286 PLTAEGWVTKS
+286 PLTPEGWVTKS

-564 VLLIQDNHIR
+564 VLLIQENHIR

-725 TAAVTAWRK
+725 NAAVTAWRK

-754 RQKILKVRPHPKECT
+754 RQKTIKVRVPPKD
-769 LNCLRNGSVCFQ
+769 
-781 WN
+781 

>member
-9 LALYGLFGI
+9 LALYALFGI

-29 VLRQREQMQIRLGNL
+29 VLKQRGQMQIRLGDL

-49 NTSNRLDLLSRGVD
+49 STSNRLDLLSRGVD

-72 HELLAVHK
+72 HELLSVHK
-80 SLESAESLLFE
+80 SLESAELLLFE

-103 IATHAARSILSNY
+103 IATHAAKSILSNY
-116 QSDSEDKGRENILPG
+116 QSDSETKGRVNILPG

-155 NGEEQRCLGELF
+155 NGDEQRCLGELF
-167 HEAGKSSRAADFYR
+167 HEAGKSVRAADFYR
-181 RAHTLSPEGPS
+181 RAHTLSPEGSS

-206 LDTLDRTLER
+206 FDTLDRTLER

-221 PDDIEVLKEQA
+221 PDDIEVLKEQV
-232 ILLFGSEDI
+232 ILLSGSDDV
-241 RLNRNTRRLEAL
+241 RFNRNTRRLEAL
-253 GEDFEISTD
+253 GVDFTISENQTN
-262 QMSLNNISGRAS
+262 LNNIAVRAS
-274 DVQSAINPHLKE
+274 DIQSAINPHLKE
-286 PLTAEGWVTKS
+286 PSTSEGWVAKS
-297 AKLFQLGEIG
+297 AKLLLLGEIVV
-307 TALESI
+307 ALESV
-313 EKALYLDPTSSEAW
+313 EKALYLDPVNPEAW

-333 LAAGDERTKEALQAV
+333 LAAGDDRTKEALQSI
-348 RRAAALGEYTVL
+348 RRASALGEYTVL

-379 EEWLEKTPSD
+379 EEWLETNPSD

-402 AGAIDWATK
+402 AGAIDWASR
-411 VLHEAP
+411 VLQEAP
-417 VEAWESASLHIMEGR
+417 PEAWDNASLHVMEGR
-432 LHLLAADEYRDRTG
+432 LHLLAADEHRDRTG
-446 DHDHIIL
+446 NHDHIIL

-458 SFDSAIEKDR
+458 SFDLAIEKDR

-480 LRYQGSLKEA
+480 LRYQGSPKEA
-490 EVALVRARR
+490 EIALVRARR
-499 LIPEHPSISLEEAHL
+499 LIPNHPSISLEEAHL
-514 CLETGKL
+514 CLDTGKL

-535 QNHSS
+535 QNHPS
-540 IPFIRGIIAARQGR
+540 IPFIRGMIAAKQGR
-554 FIEAQ
+554 FIESQ

-564 VLLIQDNHIR
+564 VLTIQKNHIR

-582 ALLANDLPTALD
+582 ALLANDLVTALD
-594 DADYLVE
+594 DANYLVE
-601 NVPELNLA
+601 HAPELNLA

-622 WGAAEIELRTLL
+622 WEAAEIELRTLL
-634 SNQPEHIMGLVH
+634 SREPEHTMGLVH
-646 LGTCMIAMDKA
+646 LGTCMIAMNKA

-672 KHSDAWYQRGLLY
+672 NHSDAWYQRGLLY
-685 LDFGRVEE
+685 LDFGRVDE

-699 AAAKH
+699 AAAKY
-704 DTKHIDARLRIAAI
+704 DSKHIDARLRIAAI
-718 LHEGEDA
+718 LHEGEDPN
-725 TAAVTAWRK
+725 AAIIAWRK

-740 EHRLARRRLQESSD
+740 EHKLARRRLQESSE
-754 RQKILKVRPHPKECT
+754 RQEILKVRRYPKD
-769 LNCLRNGSVCFQ
+769 
-781 WN
+781 